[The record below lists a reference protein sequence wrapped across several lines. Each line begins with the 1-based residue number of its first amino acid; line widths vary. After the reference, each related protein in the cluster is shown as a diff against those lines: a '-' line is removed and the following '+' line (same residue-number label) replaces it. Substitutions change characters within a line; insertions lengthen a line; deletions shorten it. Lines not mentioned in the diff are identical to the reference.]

1 MKERSKMKLK
11 VGKKIDAYH
20 DGKTSPSRL
29 SIAEVIDVV
38 KITDLSKKYLRMW
51 KKAIV
56 EDFDEALM
64 GGLVHYISGPQRFWD
79 WNCDECIFAKFL
91 DNKESERDPSMFAR
105 RPGGGWYGVNWNYM
119 LDVKGKTRKEVMD
132 TWKKSAQEMGQRMEW
147 NDKLHMYEYFD
158 IKTGKK
164 VE

>member
-79 WNCDECIFAKFL
+79 WNCDEFIFAKFL
-91 DNKESERDPSMFAR
+91 DNKESERDPAMFAR
-105 RPGGGWYGVNWNYM
+105 RPGGGWYG
-119 LDVKGKTRKEVMD
+119 MD